1 MVLDLLTGELEEVVV
16 SSLVI
21 DLAIRIRKSIRIK
34 VPDAIIA
41 ATALERDA
49 VLMTRNDADFKAV
62 EGLTIVNPWSD
73 G

>member
-1 MVLDLLTGELEEVVV
+1 
-16 SSLVI
+16 VI

-41 ATALERDA
+41 VTALERDA